1 MKKTVIRCLGHHFY
15 NGIITKKTG
24 LSLFI
29 LLIGIFLFPQTAF
42 QAEITEQ
49 KIIDL
54 TNEQRQKY
62 NAPTLKTNNKLQKA
76 ALDKANTIIAEQTF
90 EHTIGNKDFTFWIK
104 KNDYEYDKVGENLA
118 IDFLESDQ
126 VVQGWM
132 DSPSHRKNLLDPRY
146 REAGIA
152 IIEGEYKGV
161 VTTLVVQILGDPQKN
176 DDQQDDSAPFLHK
189 ISRSETKLSFSG
201 SLLLKNMDP
210 IIQKLNTNK
219 LFYKNLLTTLFM
231 INYGH

>member
-1 MKKTVIRCLGHHFY
+1 M
-15 NGIITKKTG
+15 
-24 LSLFI
+24 
-29 LLIGIFLFPQTAF
+29 
-42 QAEITEQ
+42 
-49 KIIDL
+49 
-54 TNEQRQKY
+54 
-62 NAPTLKTNNKLQKA
+62 QKA

-104 KNDYEYDKVGENLA
+104 KNEYEYDKVGENLA
-118 IDFLESDQ
+118 IDFLEPDQ

-152 IIEGEYKGV
+152 IIEGEYEGV

-176 DDQQDDSAPFLHK
+176 DDRQDDSASFLHK